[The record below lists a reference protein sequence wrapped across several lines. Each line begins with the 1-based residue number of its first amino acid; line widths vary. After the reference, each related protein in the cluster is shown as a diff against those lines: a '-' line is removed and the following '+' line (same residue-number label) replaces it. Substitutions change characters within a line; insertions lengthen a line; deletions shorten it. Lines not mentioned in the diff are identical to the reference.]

1 MMYKLI
7 LVVAIFTLILI
18 VYHKNPEQFTNPD
31 ENKAKNQ
38 EEKPDKPSLKRVV
51 CNIIPGFN
59 NDYIGTFFPEKGGS
73 NNTLITTRSLESNRW
88 MGPIKNGSPDNKSV
102 IVDLVYD
109 ADRHL
114 MCVALKL
121 KNGNSKFHIYR
132 KKTADITSEWVEIK
146 SDTQIRSLL
155 FDTDGKLMGCGS
167 DGQIYKKTTED
178 INNPKWDGP
187 INFDIPMKKIFYD
200 KDLYLLGIGLEDNK
214 LYKKRGF
221 FWSEENWDTNNVNE
235 NQIYDAFHALDGR
248 LIATSH
254 RGILKQKNADFMSPY
269 YLLSEFPREKT
280 DKILNKNDVF
290 MFRTGIRDIL
300 KEKIVEDTDDKG
312 VILEGPLQRIL
323 NFKRNAKK
331 VCKNKTNFMSKK
343 VSDNYSNILLV
354 NRQAKTIDNLEN
366 LISQYEN
373 SMDYRVNYDL
383 DNKTE
388 PKKANE
394 ITVEENSQNEMMNN

>member
-1 MMYKLI
+1 MYKLVLLVSI
-7 LVVAIFTLILI
+7 LLLILI
-18 VYHKNPEQFTNPD
+18 VYKKNPEHFTDNNDNNDNNND
-31 ENKAKNQ
+31 E
-38 EEKPDKPSLKRVV
+38 DKLKRIV
-51 CNIIPGFN
+51 CNIIPGFK

-88 MGPIKNGSPDNKSV
+88 MGPVKNGSPGKGSV
-102 IVDLVYD
+102 IVDLSYD
-109 ADRHL
+109 ANRHL
-114 MCVALKL
+114 MCVGLTLK
-121 KNGNSKFHIYR
+121 KGNSNFKIYR
-132 KKTADITSEWVEIK
+132 KKTADITSEWVEVP
-146 SDTQIRSLL
+146 SNTQIRSII

-178 INNPKWDGP
+178 FTNPEWDGP
-187 INFDIPMKKIFYD
+187 INFDLPMKKIFFD

-254 RGILKQKNADFMSPY
+254 RGLLKQKNADFMSPY
-269 YLLSEFPREKT
+269 YLLSEVPKEKT

-290 MFRTGIRDIL
+290 MFRTGLRDL
-300 KEKIVEDTDDKG
+300 TVDKIVEDTDDKG
-312 VILEGPLQRIL
+312 VLLESPLQRIL
-323 NFKRNAKK
+323 EFKRNSKK
-331 VCKNKTNFMSKK
+331 VCKNKRNFMSKK

-354 NRQAKTIDNLEN
+354 NKQAQTIDNLEN

-373 SMDYRVNYDL
+373 TMDYRVNYGGENGNGNGNGNGN
-383 DNKTE
+383 DNVS
-388 PKKANE
+388 
-394 ITVEENSQNEMMNN
+394 VEENTQDDMMNN